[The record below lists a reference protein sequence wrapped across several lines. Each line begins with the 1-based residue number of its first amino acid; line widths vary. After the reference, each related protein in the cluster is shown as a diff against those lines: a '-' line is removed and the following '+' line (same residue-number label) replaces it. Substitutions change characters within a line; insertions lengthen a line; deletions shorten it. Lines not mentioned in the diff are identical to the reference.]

1 MRLRRTT
8 SAVLL
13 ACALLAA
20 GASGEET
27 VILKT
32 GEQYQCSVEEE
43 AGGELICRR
52 AGETISFPLG
62 SLQRI
67 DFQRER
73 LFDDART
80 TQALKEADPLFAA
93 GLEADTA
100 DLKARYP
107 EAGYVV
113 LSDHTSVTI
122 RRAGRYEIERTQAW
136 RILEQRGADSASRSI
151 YYFPGIQEPAVVF
164 GVTVGP
170 SGEVAHL
177 SDVAV
182 KDEAVYPAQ
191 PEYNYLHRLRFSLKN
206 AVPGATL
213 FLRTRVAGTANLRV
227 PMVVDR
233 TFWGEEPA
241 LDRSLALHR
250 DEALRT
256 EISVVTSGEVE
267 TSEAGDTWRV
277 TDAPQVFWESLMPP
291 VSAFAPRVVIV
302 HPAAD
307 WAEVAGEFNSGLVE
321 GAAVEVGAERAEEI
335 YARVRRE
342 VRTVGVPLDAL
353 PVPPL
358 PPDEVLEKRY
368 GTIVEKALLLET
380 LLSERGYKASTVLVR
395 GRDNGP
401 LLGEAPRLKGFDGAV
416 VRLAMPAGRTVW
428 LQCDSPKRAFGELS
442 GDVQGAS
449 GLDLADGA
457 IITVPA
463 RPADMESRTRSSEV
477 VLSQDGSAV
486 VTDSYTL
493 AGREAFGA
501 RFIAEMSAREMEKW
515 AASRVGS
522 DLPGV
527 ELIDFEHSGFDPPEN
542 IESMAFT
549 YRVPSLAHKAGDYLI
564 MRLPNARFSPV
575 AVGRSERRWDLFW
588 LGPEEE
594 RTGFRVVPP
603 EGYKPYALPEGAV
616 YDGEGWHFDASFGT
630 RDKAAGQLFY
640 GEVWRRSALEAP
652 KEAYD
657 AYRRALIRRGLLRNE
672 IIVFAKKE

>member
-1 MRLRRTT
+1 MRLRRRT

-13 ACALLAA
+13 ACALFAS

-32 GEQYQCSVEEE
+32 GEQYLCSVEEA

-73 LFDDART
+73 LFDDARD
-80 TQALKEADPLFAA
+80 TQALKDADPLFAD
-93 GLEADTA
+93 GLEPDTA

-164 GVTVGP
+164 GITVGP
-170 SGEVAHL
+170 SGEVARL

-191 PEYNYLHRLRFSLKN
+191 AEYNYLHRLRFSLKN

-213 FLRTRVAGTANLRV
+213 FLRTRVAGTASLRV

-241 LDRSLALHR
+241 LDRSLALHC
-250 DEALRT
+250 DEALRS
-256 EISVVTSGEVE
+256 EISVATSGEVE

-277 TDAPQVFWESLMPP
+277 TDAPQVFREPLMPP
-291 VSAFAPRVVIV
+291 VCAFAPRVVIV
-302 HPAAD
+302 YPAAD
-307 WAEVAGEFNSGLVE
+307 WREVAGEFNSGLVE
-321 GAAVEVGAERAEEI
+321 GAPVEVGAQRAEEI
-335 YARVRRE
+335 YDRVRRE
-342 VRTVGVPLDAL
+342 VRTVAVPLDAL

-358 PPDEVLEKRY
+358 PPAQVLEKRY

-380 LLSERGYKASTVLVR
+380 LLCERGYKASTVLVR

-401 LLGEAPRLKGFDGAV
+401 LLGEAPRLKGFDCAV
-416 VRLAMPAGRTVW
+416 VRLAMPAGRTAW

-463 RPADMESRTRSSEV
+463 RPAHMESRTRSSEV
-477 VLSQDGSAV
+477 ILSQDGSAV
-486 VTDSYTL
+486 VTDTYTL
-493 AGREAFGA
+493 TGHKAFGV

-527 ELIDFEHSGFDPPEN
+527 ELLDFEHSGLDPPEN
-542 IESMAFT
+542 VETMAFT
-549 YRVPSLAHKAGDYLI
+549 YRVPSLAHRAGDYLI

-575 AVGRSERRWDLFW
+575 AVGRSQRRWDLFW

-594 RTGFRVVPP
+594 RTAFRVVPP

-616 YDGEGWHFDASFGT
+616 YEGEGWHFDASFGT
-630 RDKAAGQLFY
+630 RDEAAGEFFY
-640 GEVWRRSALEAP
+640 GEVWRRSALEAA

-672 IIVFAKKE
+672 MVVFVKK